1 MLIFPS
7 PNDKFF
13 VLGSNYMIILLIIIH
28 LFYIYLIFYYVYI
41 YKLLYVLNIILYTPR
56 DPGSYPIAFRLLCKK
71 QNNLITNLSQMYSS
85 VSLPA
90 CLPAR

>member
-1 MLIFPS
+1 M
-7 PNDKFF
+7 
-13 VLGSNYMIILLIIIH
+13 
-28 LFYIYLIFYYVYI
+28 YI